1 MKLSELDYATFDKDD
16 ILKINA
22 LEFVEFKNNRDK
34 ERAEL
39 HNLHIE
45 SKSMMQRV
53 EDLRSDNNSLYK
65 RNAELLHKLQVL
77 EAKIEFYEM
86 EQKHIYLDL
95 KA

>member
-1 MKLSELDYATFDKDD
+1 MKLSELDYVTLNNDD
-16 ILKINA
+16 ILRINA
-22 LEFVEFKNNRDK
+22 LDFVEYKNNRDK

-39 HNLHIE
+39 HNLRIE

-53 EDLRSDNNSLYK
+53 EDLRSDKNSLYK

-86 EQKHIYLDL
+86 EKKHIYLDL